1 MSIVSSEKSEL
12 YNYFPLP
19 CVTVHT
25 TGMQLGIIL
34 KFRTF
39 YLKIYDADNVQN
51 SYIVE
56 GWRYRD
62 PRRVFE
68 DVVSVNRIREYA
80 LQFNREDYLAW
91 KETSKPLFS

>member
-1 MSIVSSEKSEL
+1 MSIVSTEKSEL
-12 YNYFPLP
+12 PNYFPLP
-19 CVTVHT
+19 CTAINT

-39 YLKIYDADNVQN
+39 YLKIYDSDKVQN

-56 GWRYRD
+56 GWLYNN

-68 DVVSVNRIREYA
+68 DVISVNRIREYA

-91 KETSKPLFS
+91 KRNY